1 MHLSNI
7 PNQAGKL
14 PELRRKKRMEPKEIT
29 SSCWMR
35 MLTMLTLSRDK
46 WYHDIWWCSKQHLR
60 VWIWSVRVRCGS
72 NSAATEAKARW
83 RATTEASCTNSSGSC
98 FLMFSRYVGGLEH
111 PAEWKCVSLEPHNCH
126 QMMILNE
133 SYRYNEFAQPNSAY
147 HPQIPASFKSPIRLQ
162 VSSNW
167 KRQSSELQGE
177 HLRRC
182 PGNPAGPQIQSDF
195 VQKRGAV

>member
-1 MHLSNI
+1 MISRYMMMF
-7 PNQAGKL
+7 QATLAGLNLISESKMWKQVMPLL
-14 PELRRKKRMEPKEIT
+14 PQRPRPGAEPQQRRPAQT
-29 SSCWMR
+29 A
-35 MLTMLTLSRDK
+35 LG
-46 WYHDIWWCSKQHLR
+46 
-60 VWIWSVRVRCGS
+60 VVF
-72 NSAATEAKARW
+72 
-83 RATTEASCTNSSGSC
+83 SC
-98 FLMFSRYVGGLEH
+98 FLGMLEDWNTLRNGNAWVWNH
-111 PAEWKCVSLEPHNCH
+111 TTATKWWYLMN
-126 QMMILNE
+126 LNE

>member
-1 MHLSNI
+1 
-7 PNQAGKL
+7 
-14 PELRRKKRMEPKEIT
+14 MEPKEIT

-72 NSAATEAKARW
+72 K
-83 RATTEASCTNSSGSC
+83 SCLCCHRGQGQVQSHNRRPAQTALGVVFSC
-98 FLMFSRYVGGLEH
+98 FLGMLEDWNTLRNGNAWVWNH
-111 PAEWKCVSLEPHNCH
+111 TTATKWWYLMN
-126 QMMILNE
+126 LNE